1 MATQNPSRVCGYVAP
16 PRPGPDPRIPVP
28 NEQAT
33 RHRQTSKRDAPLC
46 REQRPRVFA
55 PHVPTLFLVS
65 MGTTSFHRRCRYSI
79 RGTVNELLSIVKDL
93 EDILSCILRLDSA
106 IADRQGDWPRCAFAT
121 TPALRRDDR
130 IRDRDF
136 RFGSKPEPLV
146 RLLCTSA
153 FASCGQLQTSN
164 SCARAERWFD
174 ATERESP
181 ALPRHKKF

>member
-1 MATQNPSRVCGYVAP
+1 MNTSRL
-16 PRPGPDPRIPVP
+16 RTRIPVP

-146 RLLCTSA
+146 SCSA
-153 FASCGQLQTSN
+153 RQLSPAADN
-164 SCARAERWFD
+164 CRRAIAARALRGG
-174 ATERESP
+174 ESKP
-181 ALPRHKKF
+181 ALS